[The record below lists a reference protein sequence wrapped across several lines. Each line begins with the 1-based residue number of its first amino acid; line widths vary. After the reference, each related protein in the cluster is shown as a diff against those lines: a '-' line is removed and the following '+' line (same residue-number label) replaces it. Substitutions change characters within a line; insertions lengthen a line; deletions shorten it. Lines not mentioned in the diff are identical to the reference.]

1 MRLHDLQAGSAGA
14 PDELS
19 LQFSEVATL
28 VCIRGF
34 HEVRIAASFHDSQQA
49 DFDEVTPANRQ
60 TIYLLRRSQGVS
72 KKILPAVRL
81 HYAKH
86 DGNV

>member
-1 MRLHDLQAGSAGA
+1 MRLHDLQAGSAGVR
-14 PDELS
+14 DELS

-60 TIYLLRRSQGVS
+60 TIYLLRRSQSVP
-72 KKILPAVRL
+72 KKTLLAVRL
-81 HYAKH
+81 HHAKD